1 MIANL
6 FELELQY
13 IDHLS
18 RERLIETVRFYQACL
33 APDLLE
39 GLEEKSTDHLQL
51 LVLAGRLIHVLRQ
64 QCDLD

>member
-1 MIANL
+1 MVASL
-6 FELELQY
+6 FELELQH
-13 IDHLS
+13 IDHMS
-18 RERLIETVRFYQACL
+18 RKGLIEAVRFYRTCL

-64 QCDLD
+64 RRDVR